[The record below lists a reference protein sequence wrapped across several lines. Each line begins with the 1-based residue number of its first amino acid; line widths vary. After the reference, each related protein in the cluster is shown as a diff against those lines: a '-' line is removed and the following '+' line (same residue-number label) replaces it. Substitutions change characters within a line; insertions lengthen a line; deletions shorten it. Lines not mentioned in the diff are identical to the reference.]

1 MNQNQNL
8 FKYEV
13 SFIFVG
19 LERIVQAH
27 IFYFKIFLTIHTC
40 IFLNISAWQ
49 ILNRKLYL
57 LRLTWIY
64 LNLRT
69 IYFFIEIKLPQ
80 KNASSQL
87 FKSFMYHTKALE
99 FCWDHLYIGFK
110 SNPLPLSSCHCIW
123 NHLFCYIYWPYII
136 CTLLLFSHLVVSD
149 SLQPHGL

>member
-1 MNQNQNL
+1 MWRKGNPLTLLVGMQNL

-123 NHLFCYIYWPYII
+123 NHLFFIFTDHI
-136 CTLLLFSHLVVSD
+136 LFVHCCCLVT
-149 SLQPHGL
+149 